1 VVLPLRDDNPT
12 KRLAVVTLLLIAI
25 NIGVYAFVQ
34 PHGSD
39 ATETAWQVEH
49 AAIPCEVREQRPIT
63 FGEYNSDTCGRAAAV
78 NAGASP
84 ASATTEAFPHK
95 NVDLAVFVSM
105 FLHASW
111 FHVLGNMLFLW
122 VFGNNVE
129 DRFGP
134 IGFTLFYLLC
144 GLIAFGAFYL
154 SQPSS
159 TAPLVGA
166 SGAIAGVMG
175 AYLVFWPKARVLTL
189 IGIIVLPVPAAVVLV
204 LWFVLQFATD
214 AGSGVAWVAHVGG
227 FLAGAAI
234 ALLVR
239 AVRPVAPEPPPPPPP
254 PPTAL
259 PWET

>member
-1 VVLPLRDDNPT
+1 MVLPLRDDNPT
-12 KRLAVVTLLLIAI
+12 KRLAVVTLVLIAI

-39 ATETAWQVEH
+39 QHETEWQVQH

-63 FGEYNSDTCGRAAAV
+63 FGEYNTETCGRAAAIE
-78 NAGASP
+78 AGAPP
-84 ASATTEAFPHK
+84 ASAQVAPFPHK

-134 IGFTLFYLLC
+134 LGFVLFYVLC

-154 SQPSS
+154 SEPGS

-175 AYLVFWPKARVLTL
+175 AYLVFWPRARVLTL
-189 IGIIVLPVPAAVVLV
+189 IGIIVLPVPASVVLL

-214 AGSGVAWVAHVGG
+214 ATSGVAWVAHVGG

-239 AVRPVAPEPPPPPPP
+239 TLRPTTPPAPPPPPLPP
-254 PPTAL
+254 PVM
-259 PWET
+259 PWEA